1 MVVVAVAA
9 PTPICI
15 IIQRTSKTVMKCEAE
30 TKAGW
35 MNASARVTT

>member
-1 MVVVAVAA
+1 MVVVAAA

-15 IIQRTSKTVMKCEAE
+15 ITQRTSKTVMKCEAE

-35 MNASARVTT
+35 TNASARVTT